1 MASLFGGNKIAL
13 VEGDTVKHFTVGVTS
28 TAQCGVPVKST
39 SRSGLTDAEVEA
51 TVSKLPEGTYCASC
65 LSHILVT
72 Q

>member
-13 VEGDTVKHFTVGVTS
+13 VEGDTVKHFTVGVKTN
-28 TAQCGVPVKST
+28 ALCGVPVKSM

-51 TVSKLPEGTYCASC
+51 TVSKLPEGTYCVSC